1 MGTGGGLLHQYL
13 ALLVPGTVRV
23 QGRVLPVVVDQ
34 AVRVGSVTAR
44 RLPRD
49 LQDIRERER
58 ERVKE
63 KERERRER
71 VSARERASE
80 SKRERESACVR
91 ACVRACVC
99 L

>member
-63 KERERRER
+63 KERERTERQREC
-71 VSARERASE
+71 ARKNE
-80 SKRERESACVR
+80 
-91 ACVRACVC
+91 
-99 L
+99 